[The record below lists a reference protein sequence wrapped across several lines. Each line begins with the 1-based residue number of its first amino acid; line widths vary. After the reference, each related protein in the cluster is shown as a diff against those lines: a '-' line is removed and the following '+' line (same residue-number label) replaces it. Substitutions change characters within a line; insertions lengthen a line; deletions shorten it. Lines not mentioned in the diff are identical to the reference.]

1 VAATFD
7 AIFTALEPLADEYR
21 GLVEARGAG
30 LVRDDLAALRPHIFG
45 LLADQGALVAGA
57 GLITTPGTLSDS
69 RYWLEW
75 WWTRAS
81 GTPEA
86 LRVNLDP
93 AAPDFFDYTTAEWF
107 TTPERTLARHV
118 SGPYVD
124 YACTNEYA
132 LTAVVPV
139 HLGDR
144 LVGLAAAD
152 VPVARLERQVLPALL
167 ALPRPMALVND
178 AGRVVAAAS
187 PTLSPGL
194 LLPAGEGGIRL
205 EGSGEGPS
213 PATWRLEPAP

>member
-1 VAATFD
+1 
-7 AIFTALEPLADEYR
+7 
-21 GLVEARGAG
+21 
-30 LVRDDLAALRPHIFG
+30 
-45 LLADQGALVAGA
+45 
-57 GLITTPGTLSDS
+57 
-69 RYWLEW
+69 
-75 WWTRAS
+75 
-81 GTPEA
+81 
-86 LRVNLDP
+86 VNLDP

-139 HLGDR
+139 HLDDR
-144 LVGLAAAD
+144 LIGLAAAD

-167 ALPRPMALVND
+167 ALPRPMALVNE

-187 PTLSPGL
+187 PTLFPGL
-194 LLPAGEGGIRL
+194 LLPSGDGAIRL
-205 EGSGEGPS
+205 TAGGEARS